1 MVVEKLDK
9 RFGIVAIENRFIDTE
24 QLLKAMEIQVCEGVE
39 GAPHRLIGEILLDK
53 GYITVDQIEQVL
65 KLMGIP

>member
-9 RFGIVAIENRFIDTE
+9 RFGIVAIENGFIDTE
-24 QLLKAMEIQVCEGVE
+24 QLFKAMEVQVFENLDGTK
-39 GAPHRLIGEILLDK
+39 HRLIGEILLEK
-53 GYITVDQIEQVL
+53 GYITVDQIEEVL

>member
-9 RFGIVAIENRFIDTE
+9 RFGIVAIESGFIDSE
-24 QLLKAMEIQVCEGVE
+24 QLLEAMKVQVFEGLE
-39 GAPHRLIGEILLDK
+39 GDKHRLIGEILREK
-53 GYITVDQIEQVL
+53 GYMTDDHIHEVL